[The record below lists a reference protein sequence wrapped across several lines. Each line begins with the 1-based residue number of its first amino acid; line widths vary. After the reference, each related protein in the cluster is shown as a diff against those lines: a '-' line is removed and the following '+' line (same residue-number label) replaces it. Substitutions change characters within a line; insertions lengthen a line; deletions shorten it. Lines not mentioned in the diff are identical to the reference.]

1 VVMNST
7 LQRIILPAILGPLIC
22 QSLFSV
28 ALAIDSPPA
37 QGDNSANSQAPALKP
52 EIAPPYANNS
62 SDKAAV
68 SADLQTI
75 VPGKKLHK
83 IIPPSAPT
91 GAAGSEIEPKSGGD
105 ALVAPSVGPLAVTS
119 ASAKEEMVIEQPELK
134 ALISVNE
141 YMNPLTLDAEAPMR
155 VNLRSTLLT
164 ALDRNLDLAIS
175 RSNEKVQKWNYFGS
189 VGKFLPDLTGGFN
202 EFFAKGAVGI
212 PTNFASLAGANI
224 ASSGNGAIATAAQ
237 SATSTTVIH
246 VDSPFFLMSGGLK
259 YYGYRGGK
267 ILFGMLQAKHNFRA
281 AKEGALAS
289 YSDVLLSTTK
299 DYYNL
304 LLAQELLQIRI
315 QAVRTSKEQLRNN
328 TNLEHSGLA
337 TRLDV
342 LQSQTQLSK
351 DSQNLVDQQ
360 IARRNSS
367 ITLAND
373 LNIGLGTDIL
383 PGDGILRKV
392 RLLDSRIT
400 VPDLLR
406 LAIDN
411 RPELK
416 QYEELRLAAKR
427 AIIVAA
433 APLQPTMA
441 VSGNVLGVGPP
452 SRIGFLAAL
461 GVSVNWKL
469 GGLGSTDITAV
480 QGSRWQAREA
490 YLQANK
496 ELVTVLNQVRSSL
509 LQSLD
514 REKNIEQATTEVVS
528 SEEEL
533 RLAQLRFKSGLGTN
547 LDIITAQRDLTQA
560 YIDKATAI
568 INFDIAQ
575 AQLLHDIGLT
585 SVDNLSSGRLL
596 MK

>member
-1 VVMNST
+1 MNGT
-7 LQRIILPAILGPLIC
+7 LQRTISPAILGLLLW
-22 QSLFSV
+22 QSTF
-28 ALAIDSPPA
+28 AAAWAIDS
-37 QGDNSANSQAPALKP
+37 QSMQTDNSASPQAPELKP
-52 EIAPPYANNS
+52 EIAPAYPNGS
-62 SDKAAV
+62 SDKAV
-68 SADLQTI
+68 SSDPQTI
-75 VPGKKLHK
+75 VAGKKLHK

-91 GAAGSEIEPKSGGD
+91 GAGSTDIEPKAGGN
-105 ALVAPSVGPLAVTS
+105 ALVAPPVGPLGAQS
-119 ASAKEEMVIEQPELK
+119 ASAKEEMPLEQPELK
-134 ALISVNE
+134 ALISVND
-141 YMNPLTLDAEAPMR
+141 YMNPLTLDAEAPLR
-155 VNLRSTLLT
+155 VNLRNALLT
-164 ALDRNLDLAIS
+164 AVDRNLDLAIS
-175 RSNEKVQKWNYFGS
+175 ISTEKVQKWNYFGS

-202 EFFAKGAVGI
+202 EYFAKGAVGI
-212 PTNFASLAGANI
+212 PTNFASLAGANLS
-224 ASSGNGAIATAAQ
+224 ASGNPAIAAAAS
-237 SATSTTVIH
+237 SATSPTVIH
-246 VDSPFFLMSGGLK
+246 IDSPFFLINGGLK

-267 ILFGMLQAKHNFRA
+267 ILFGMLQAKHNYRA
-281 AKEGALAS
+281 AKEGAQAS

-342 LQSQTQLSK
+342 LQSQTQLAK

-367 ITLAND
+367 ITLANN
-373 LNIGLGTDIL
+373 LNIGLGMDIL

-392 RLLDSRIT
+392 RLLDSRLT

-416 QYEELRLAAKR
+416 QYEDLRIAAKR

-441 VSGNVLGVGPP
+441 VSGNILGVGPP
-452 SRIGFLAAL
+452 SRVGFLAAL

-469 GGLGSTDITAV
+469 GGLGTSDITEV
-480 QGSRWQAREA
+480 QGSRWQARQA

-514 REKNIEQATTEVVS
+514 TEKNIEQAITEVVS

-560 YIDKATAI
+560 LIDKAQAI

>member
-1 VVMNST
+1 MSIT
-7 LQRIILPAILGPLIC
+7 FQRIISPAILGLLIW
-22 QSLFSV
+22 QSVFSV
-28 ALAIDSPPA
+28 AMAVDSQPGQNSNSVDA
-37 QGDNSANSQAPALKP
+37 QGSQLKPAIAPEPQNANS
-52 EIAPPYANNS
+52 
-62 SDKAAV
+62 DKTVNADPQTLV
-68 SADLQTI
+68 S
-75 VPGKKLHK
+75 GKKLHK

-91 GAAGSEIEPKSGGD
+91 GAGDTEIQPQLGGN
-105 ALVAPSVGPLAVTS
+105 ATTSSPVGPLGAQS
-119 ASAKEEMVIEQPELK
+119 ASAKEEMVIEPPELK
-134 ALISVNE
+134 ALISVND
-141 YMNPLTLDAEAPMR
+141 YMNPLTLDAEAPLR
-155 VNLRSTLLT
+155 LNLHNTLLT

-175 RSNEKVQKWNYFGS
+175 RSNEKVQQWTYYGS
-189 VGKFLPDLTGGFN
+189 LGKFLPDLTGGFN
-202 EFFAKGAVGI
+202 EYFAKGAVGI
-212 PTNFASLAGANI
+212 PTNFATLAAARLATTGTTGSMGAVQ
-224 ASSGNGAIATAAQ
+224 SSTGN
-237 SATSTTVIH
+237 TVVHI
-246 VDSPFFLMSGGLK
+246 DSPFFLINGGLK
-259 YYGYRGGK
+259 YYGYRGGR
-267 ILFGMLQAKHNFRA
+267 ILFGMLQSKHNYRA
-281 AKEGALAS
+281 AKEGARAS
-289 YSDVLLSTTK
+289 YSDVLLTATR

-304 LLAQELLQIRI
+304 MLAQELLQIRI

-342 LQSQTQLSK
+342 LQSQTQLSR
-351 DSQNLVDQQ
+351 DSQNLVNQQ
-360 IARRNSS
+360 VARRNAS

-373 LNIGLGTDIL
+373 LNIGLGTDIF
-383 PGDGILRKV
+383 PGDGLIRKV
-392 RLLDSRIT
+392 RLLDSRMT

-406 LAIDN
+406 LGIDN

-416 QYEELRLAAKR
+416 QYEQLRLAAKR

-441 VSGNVLGVGPP
+441 VSGNILGIGPP
-452 SRIGFLAAL
+452 SRIGAL
-461 GVSVNWKL
+461 GVLGINVNWQL
-469 GGLGSTDITAV
+469 GGLGTAATTAT
-480 QGSRWQAREA
+480 QTSRWEAREA

-496 ELVTVLNQVRSSL
+496 ELVTVLNQVRSAL

-514 REKNIEQATTEVVS
+514 TEKNIEQATTEVVS
-528 SEEEL
+528 AEEEL

-560 YIDKATAI
+560 YIDKAQAI